1 LCQAREEERLVS
13 SSGEDLVLIHPPL
26 RKSLPMERE
35 VRGME
40 HINTITGISM
50 SESLKHHL
58 NQLTKT
64 LVDKWN
70 KQEEKTYGVN
80 KGQLH
85 YSERYEVRI
94 DLENLRENQLSEY
107 ENAYSLPQGKEEAD
121 KHLLEAYKSVF
132 DWEEQI
138 LLKTSFSVNPEDYL
152 WDETIAE
159 SEEEVKQY
167 LSGETEVIEPD
178 GNDYEGGYYTDGE
191 NERKVEVEIINLR
204 LKKKD
209 KYQIILEV
217 EENSTA
223 DKEFQSSKDVG
234 FETIAD
240 DLKQLINHKCPY
252 LNVVN
257 AIQEK
262 L

>member
-1 LCQAREEERLVS
+1 
-13 SSGEDLVLIHPPL
+13 
-26 RKSLPMERE
+26 MERR

-50 SESLKHHL
+50 TEALKHHQ

-64 LVDKWN
+64 LLEKWN
-70 KQEEKTYGVN
+70 KQEEKTYGIH

-85 YSERYEVRI
+85 YSERYELRTE
-94 DLENLRENQLSEY
+94 LEELRENQLSEY
-107 ENAYSLPQGKEEAD
+107 ANSYSYTKGKEEAD
-121 KHLLEAYKSVF
+121 IHLLEAYKSVF

-159 SEEEVKQY
+159 SEEEVKPY
-167 LSGETEVIEPD
+167 LSGDTEVIEPD

-257 AIQEK
+257 SFQEK